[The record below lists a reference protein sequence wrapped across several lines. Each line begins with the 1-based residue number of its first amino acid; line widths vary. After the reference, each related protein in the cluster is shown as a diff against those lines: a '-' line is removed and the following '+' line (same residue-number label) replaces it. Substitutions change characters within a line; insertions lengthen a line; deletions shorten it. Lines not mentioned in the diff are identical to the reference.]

1 MPQGPPQA
9 KGLRSAYGHGAP
21 QSACEGLGGPWT
33 SWLISAAIAYKQQDW
48 RGERGAPGT
57 WALQKMEADS
67 QYHALNISCW
77 AQARVDQER
86 GANSANP
93 RTTPNK
99 SKRRITFPKFTAQ
112 VAHSRLRSK
121 RRMWRSRF
129 PWKPGPDT
137 RLSFE
142 GRISWVSFAWKFHM
156 ENPLHSWHCPATSGI
171 GLGVFSERIRERL
184 AW

>member
-33 SWLISAAIAYKQQDW
+33 SWLMSFSSNCVQAARLAWKT
-48 RGERGAPGT
+48 RRT
-57 WALQKMEADS
+57 WALQKMEANC

-93 RTTPNK
+93 RTIPNK
-99 SKRRITFPKFTAQ
+99 SKRRITFPKFRAQ
-112 VAHSRLRSK
+112 VAHSRLRRK

-129 PWKPGPDT
+129 PWKPWRPRHAPFFRRTHQLGFI
-137 RLSFE
+137 R
-142 GRISWVSFAWKFHM
+142 M
-156 ENPLHSWHCPATSGI
+156 EIPHGNPLHSWHCPATPGI